1 MKQNFKTFL
10 ESASFNIDDFAEDCR
25 EYLSIIGSSEKVL
38 FHGSDDKVK
47 DFKIEQFK
55 ERTRPRDSST
65 EVHNTA
71 NNFLFDKFGIE
82 ARNWLFVTGELGVA
96 ASYGRNLSDIYA
108 IFPIGPFKWI
118 YSLDIDDLT
127 QVVDE
132 IKVKIG
138 MSHINLEGDEIEE
151 LLDDELLKT
160 LQQAKW
166 AKDENLLTGI
176 NSRNEI
182 MLKCNSF
189 YKVNIKSS
197 TYINII
203 QPYLEQL

>member
-38 FHGSDDKVK
+38 FHGSYDKVK

-96 ASYGRNLSDIYA
+96 ASYGQNLSDIYA
-108 IFPIGPFKWI
+108 IFPIGPLKWI
-118 YSLDIDDLT
+118 YSLDIDDLA
-127 QVVDE
+127 QVVDK

-166 AKDENLLTGI
+166 VKDENLLAGI